1 MIAIYAKCQAN
12 YKTKIRDEK
21 LAYLDLKYGGGGG
34 KTTMKG
40 SVTFFLNAYFK

>member
-34 KTTMKG
+34 KDNYERICN
-40 SVTFFLNAYFK
+40 FFF